1 FLKVTRKSFVAE
13 MAEAMI
19 QHRLQ
24 EMAEQGLRPFVHRP
38 RKLSRMGATL
48 PSVLNE
54 QRTPPPA
61 PPRTIIKIK
70 LKRSLPQSEDI
81 SQHPLKMFHIA
92 ESGSALMETM
102 GSETLAKGLKN
113 GSNSEEIEKGGESG
127 SAMTEEMVSKTLVKD
142 QKKRAGSLMRCHV
155 KEGASRSTRFD
166 AVFRHLK
173 AANKK
178 KTPLYQMKK
187 YGH

>member
-1 FLKVTRKSFVAE
+1 
-13 MAEAMI
+13 MAEVMI
-19 QHRLQ
+19 EHRLR
-24 EMAEQGLRPFVHRP
+24 EMAEQGLHPFVHRP
-38 RKLSRMGATL
+38 RKLSRKGPPTL

-54 QRTPPPA
+54 QRTPPP
-61 PPRTIIKIK
+61 RTTIKIK

-102 GSETLAKGLKN
+102 GSETFAKGLKN
-113 GSNSEEIEKGGESG
+113 GSNSEEIEQGGESG

-166 AVFRHLK
+166 SIFRHLK